1 MGVLGRAPRQEK
13 VEAIAKALENQV
25 GVVTDWAEIVQDSL
39 RAHNADLESL
49 VAEYMNKHKEAVD
62 EGNVHLQEGT
72 AAKKELA
79 SVQQTHEV
87 LTRDLERAKADA
99 AKQKEQMQADIDR
112 LRAELDK
119 ARQDAFDELQV
130 GGLGA
135 RVRRARRRH
144 RLPGCTN
151 ACVSVSERVWWG
163 RRSARAQPRS
173 CRRCASAW
181 PRRSQTPAPRLR
193 KRSTTASML
202 SARGTMLKC
211 SSSVRRCGRRGRGH
225 GRRVGGR
232 GVGCQG
238 RKAERKRGRE
248 GRKKVGKR
256 EEKAVVGRSVS
267 CSWEVARAAHEAGAV
282 YADGE

>member
-135 RVRRARRRH
+135 RVSRARR
-144 RLPGCTN
+144 
-151 ACVSVSERVWWG
+151 
-163 RRSARAQPRS
+163 
-173 CRRCASAW
+173 
-181 PRRSQTPAPRLR
+181 
-193 KRSTTASML
+193 
-202 SARGTMLKC
+202 
-211 SSSVRRCGRRGRGH
+211 
-225 GRRVGGR
+225 
-232 GVGCQG
+232 
-238 RKAERKRGRE
+238 
-248 GRKKVGKR
+248 
-256 EEKAVVGRSVS
+256 
-267 CSWEVARAAHEAGAV
+267 
-282 YADGE
+282 